1 MDQVACAP
9 AVGGSAAATTT
20 FGLICL
26 AEMGDKTQLAV
37 AGMAGTFPPVPVWI
51 GATLALGTTS
61 ALGIFVGRKL
71 LRRIPL
77 RRLHQ
82 VNGVFFLTLAAFAV
96 TKIF

>member
-51 GATLALGTTS
+51 GATLALGTTLRS
-61 ALGIFVGRKL
+61 GSSLGGNYSGASPCAGCTRSTGSSSL
-71 LRRIPL
+71 PW
-77 RRLHQ
+77 RLSR
-82 VNGVFFLTLAAFAV
+82 
-96 TKIF
+96 